1 MKRRPLTLA
10 LFLVLPLILTSAIAC
25 ASQTL
30 TDIPTPATSN
40 PSSAPT
46 TAATPWTAAE
56 SAAAQKSSGKI
67 NVVTTTNLVADWV
80 EQVGEDRV
88 EIFSLVPVNTD
99 PHTFQPGAQDISR
112 IADADLVLSIGL
124 SLEAEWMSQLLA
136 NAARSPNIIVAVG
149 DYVDPIGF
157 IEVFQEQNEES
168 NEEQEEHGARGD
180 EDEQK
185 VHGVHEGPDHGE
197 LDPHFWLD
205 PQRVKEA
212 VNVIADQLST
222 LDPDGAGFYRGNAAA
237 YNRELDTL
245 HAWIQREVAQLPEQR
260 RLLVTSHD
268 SFQYFAQRYGFKVVG
283 AIMPVTAEAEP
294 TAKELADLIEV
305 VQQENAPAVFAEKQ
319 HSDRLALRL
328 AEETGARL
336 VGGLYTGSLG
346 AAGGEADNYLDLMR
360 YNVETIVE
368 ALQ

>member
-1 MKRRPLTLA
+1 MKRSPLTLA
-10 LFLVLPLILTSAIAC
+10 LFLVLPLILTSTIAC

-46 TAATPWTAAE
+46 TAATTWTAAE
-56 SAAAQKSSGKI
+56 SAATQKSSGKI

-80 EQVGEDRV
+80 EQVGGDRV
-88 EIFSLVPVNTD
+88 GIFSLVPINTD
-99 PHTFQPGAQDISR
+99 PHTFQPGAQDIR
-112 IADADLVLSIGL
+112 NIADADLVLSIGL
-124 SLEAEWMSQLLA
+124 SLEAGWMSQLLE
-136 NAARSPNIIVAVG
+136 NAARSPNIIVAIG
-149 DYVDPIGF
+149 DYVDPIRF
-157 IEVFQEQNEES
+157 MEVFQEHKEEH
-168 NEEQEEHGARGD
+168 EEHGAREG
-180 EDEQK
+180 EEELE
-185 VHGVHEGPDHGE
+185 GREIHEGPDHGE

-212 VNVIADQLST
+212 VNAIADQLST
-222 LDPDGAGFYRGNAAA
+222 LDPDGAGFYRDNAAA

-268 SFQYFAQRYGFKVVG
+268 SFRYFAHRYGFKVVDT
-283 AIMPVTAEAEP
+283 IMPVTTEAEP
-294 TAKELADLIEV
+294 TAQELANLIEAI
-305 VQQENAPAVFAEKQ
+305 QHEGAPAVFAEKQ
-319 HSDRLALRL
+319 HSKRLARRL
-328 AEETGARL
+328 AEETGAKL

-346 AAGGEADNYLDLMR
+346 AAGGEAGTYLGLMR

-368 ALQ
+368 ALR